1 MQVYTARQLTLAR
14 VPAKYGLEHDEGL
27 RLMPKATDYFIRNRW
42 PWLTAS
48 ILLTGLLFVSSTL
61 GWYWYTEQRAAAARQ
76 LSLDLLWLEQSIAES
91 LQGNKNILSNWAND
105 LPVSATNNP
114 VSSAKALVDFSSRI
128 AGMIKENPA
137 LLSIDYLN
145 KDGVRLAGFPTYTE
159 RPERLPPLSDPLI
172 GNAIRHS
179 RDLDSSVYSQVIE
192 QYAPLWV
199 LVVPVKNDD
208 ERSGSLLATYDLDQ
222 LLSQKVPWW
231 FVQRYDLSLFD
242 RENKQLSPR
251 DNSQESSAS
260 VSDSDI
266 YKLSFGPLNSGL
278 SLRASAHHR
287 GQSKTLLAWL
297 ALAVVLLGLLVIF
310 LLRILQRWLKERQAV
325 QHALAKELRFRE
337 AMEHS
342 LVTGLLA
349 FDAKACI
356 IYANPALCKLLGLP
370 HHDLIG
376 SSAPYPFWP
385 APQTDKREQ
394 CEQAHFAML
403 KGEHPAN
410 GRNLHFLHADGSL
423 LSVRLFASPLVD
435 GDGHP
440 NGWMAS
446 LYDITAEQMAANMAR
461 ERDELLQRSS
471 RLASLAEFA
480 SGIAHE
486 LNQPLAAIAN
496 YSAAA
501 DCFLDSEAPAKHKVQ
516 EAVRRIGEESRRAGQ
531 IVHSM
536 RSFIQRRS
544 SSHASHNLCDLLGE
558 PMALLEPLLQ
568 RNQIKISIHSSETS
582 VLIECDAVMLEQV
595 LFNLLRN
602 GIEAV
607 ATLNQAAHS
616 EPILLGIAREDDS
629 VIVSVTDHG
638 PGIADA
644 DKLFQAFYTTKS
656 EGMGLGL
663 AICRT
668 VIESHGGRLW
678 AETTPGGGASF
689 KFRLPVSAADRAQK
703 CVE

>member
-1 MQVYTARQLTLAR
+1 M
-14 VPAKYGLEHDEGL
+14 
-27 RLMPKATDYFIRNRW
+27 RLMPKATDYFLRNRW

-48 ILLTGLLFVSSTL
+48 ILLTGLLFVSTTL

-91 LQGNKNILSNWAND
+91 LQGNKNILANWAND
-105 LPVSATNNP
+105 LPASAASKPAST
-114 VSSAKALVDFSSRI
+114 AKALEEFSSRI
-128 AGMIKENPA
+128 SGMMKENPA
-137 LLSIDYLN
+137 LLSIDYLD
-145 KDGVRLAGFPTYTE
+145 KDGARLAGFPAYTE

-172 GNAIRHS
+172 DNAIRHS
-179 RDLDSSVYSQVIE
+179 RDLDLSVYSQVIE

-199 LVVPVKNDD
+199 LVVPVKNED
-208 ERSGSLLATYDLDQ
+208 ERTGSLLATYDLDQ

-231 FVQRYDLSLFD
+231 FVQRYDLSLLD

-251 DNSQESSAS
+251 DGSQDGGNS
-260 VSDSDI
+260 DTYTDI
-266 YKLSFGPLNSGL
+266 YKLAFGPMNSDL
-278 SLRASAHHR
+278 SLRASPHHR

-297 ALAVVLLGLLVIF
+297 AVAVVLLGLLVIF
-310 LLRILQRWLKERQAV
+310 LLRILQRWLRERQAV

-342 LVTGLLA
+342 LATGLLA
-349 FDAKACI
+349 FDANASI
-356 IYANPALCKLLGLP
+356 IYANPALCKLLGLAQQS
-370 HHDLIG
+370 LLG
-376 SSAPYPFWP
+376 YSAPYPFWP
-385 APQTDKREQ
+385 SLQTDSGVQ
-394 CEQAHFAML
+394 CEQAHLAML
-403 KGEHPAN
+403 NGDNPAN

-440 NGWMAS
+440 SGWMAS
-446 LYDITAEQMAANMAR
+446 LYDITAEQLAANMAR

-501 DCFLDSEAPAKHKVQ
+501 DCFLDSEPPAKHKVQ

-544 SSHASHNLCDLLGE
+544 NSHTRHNLCDLLSE

-568 RNQIKISIHSSETS
+568 RNQSKISIQLSETS
-582 VLIECDAVMLEQV
+582 ILIECDAVMLEQV

-602 GIEAV
+602 AIEALAIQAL
-607 ATLNQAAHS
+607 ATLPPAQS
-616 EPILLGIAREDDS
+616 VQPIVLRIERELGD
-629 VIVSVTDHG
+629 VIVSVIDHG
-638 PGIADA
+638 PGIDDA
-644 DKLFQAFYTTKS
+644 DKLFLAFYTTKA

-678 AETTPGGGASF
+678 AEATPGGGASF
-689 KFRLPVSAADRAQK
+689 KFRLPISTADFDEK
-703 CVE
+703 CEPAN

>member
-1 MQVYTARQLTLAR
+1 M
-14 VPAKYGLEHDEGL
+14 
-27 RLMPKATDYFIRNRW
+27 
-42 PWLTAS
+42 
-48 ILLTGLLFVSSTL
+48 
-61 GWYWYTEQRAAAARQ
+61 
-76 LSLDLLWLEQSIAES
+76 
-91 LQGNKNILSNWAND
+91 
-105 LPVSATNNP
+105 
-114 VSSAKALVDFSSRI
+114 
-128 AGMIKENPA
+128 
-137 LLSIDYLN
+137 
-145 KDGVRLAGFPTYTE
+145 
-159 RPERLPPLSDPLI
+159 I

-179 RDLDSSVYSQVIE
+179 RDLDLSVYSQVIE

-231 FVQRYDLSLFD
+231 FVQRYDLSLLD

-251 DNSQESSAS
+251 DGSQDVGTNEPYT
-260 VSDSDI
+260 DI
-266 YKLSFGPLNSGL
+266 YKLAFGPLNSGL
-278 SLRASAHHR
+278 SLRASPHHR

-297 ALAVVLLGLLVIF
+297 AVALVLLGLLVIF

-325 QHALAKELRFRE
+325 QQALAKELRFRE

-356 IYANPALCKLLGLP
+356 IYANPALCKLLGLS
-370 HHDLIG
+370 HQNLIG
-376 SSAPYPFWP
+376 AEAPYPFWP
-385 APQTDKREQ
+385 NQQTDHREQ
-394 CEQAHFAML
+394 CEQAHLAML
-403 KGEHPAN
+403 KGDNPAK

-435 GDGHP
+435 GDGRP

-446 LYDITAEQMAANMAR
+446 LYDITAEQLAANMAR

-501 DCFLDSEAPAKHKVQ
+501 DCFLDSEPAAILKVQ

-536 RSFIQRRS
+536 RSFIQKRS
-544 SSHASHNLCDLLGE
+544 SSHACHNLCDLLSE
-558 PMALLEPLLQ
+558 PMTLLEPLLQ
-568 RNQIKISIHSSETS
+568 RNQLKISVDCNVTS

-595 LFNLLRN
+595 LLNLLRN
-602 GIEAV
+602 AIEAV
-607 ATLNQAAHS
+607 ATLNQASHS
-616 EPILLGIAREDDS
+616 EPIVLHIEREDSS
-629 VIVSVTDHG
+629 VIVSVIDHG
-638 PGIADA
+638 PGIDDA
-644 DKLFQAFYTTKS
+644 DKLFQAFYSTKS

-668 VIESHGGRLW
+668 VIESHGGHLW

-689 KFRLPVSAADRAQK
+689 KFRLPISAADLADK
-703 CVE
+703 CGELDLTC